1 MMRFVESK
9 LNNKRFVEN
18 APDSGSTRITNLG
31 LTLTRNL
38 KIISNS
44 KSLEI

>member
-1 MMRFVESK
+1 MLESSIV
-9 LNNKRFVEN
+9 N
-18 APDSGSTRITNLG
+18 GSTRITNLG

-44 KSLEI
+44 KSLPANSEIYNQTD